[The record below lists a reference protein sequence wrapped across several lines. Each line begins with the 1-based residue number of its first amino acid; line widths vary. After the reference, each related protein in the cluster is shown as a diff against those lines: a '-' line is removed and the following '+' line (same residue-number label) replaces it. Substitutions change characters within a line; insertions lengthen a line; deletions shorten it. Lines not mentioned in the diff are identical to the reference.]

1 MAIFLIHYDMYSK
14 PDVEY
19 PTLIP
24 KLTKLGARRLTASCW
39 AVKTDV
45 PIADIRDELEICC
58 ATGDRMLVAQISDW
72 RTVNTMITI
81 DSIAE
86 EEIG

>member
-1 MAIFLIHYDMYSK
+1 MPIFLIHYDLYSR

-24 KLTKLGARRLTASCW
+24 KLTKLGARRLTSSAW
-39 AVKTDV
+39 ALKSDK
-45 PIADIRDELEICC
+45 PIAELRDEVEIC
-58 ATGDRMLVAQISDW
+58 ALTGDRILIVQIEDW

-86 EEIG
+86 

>member
-1 MAIFLIHYDMYSK
+1 MGIFLIHYDLYSR

-24 KLTKLGARRLTASCW
+24 KLEKLGARRLTSSTW
-39 AVKTDV
+39 AVKTDK
-45 PIADIRDELEICC
+45 PIAELRDEIEIC
-58 ATGDRMLVAQISDW
+58 ALTGDRILVVEISDW

-81 DSIAE
+81 DSLAE
-86 EEIG
+86 A